1 MSPRALWKGHLKIA
15 EIACPVALHAA
26 ASTAERVSF
35 RTVSRRTGNPVRR
48 DYVDEETEEHVAA
61 EDQVKGYETDR
72 DRYVLLTPEEIAA
85 AVPASDKTL
94 HVSAFLACP
103 DIDTTYFDKPY
114 YLSPADRGATEVFA
128 LIREAMRARGAAA
141 LARAVLFRRCRTV
154 LIRAQGPGLVA
165 NTLNFDYEVRAARR
179 AFARIPDRE
188 IDDEML
194 DLARH
199 IIATK
204 SRPFDPAEFDDRY
217 DAALAELVR
226 AKAEGRAIPRPEP
239 APAPGVIDLREAL
252 RRSAGAKA
260 GGGKAGGGKAGG
272 GRAATGKSAA
282 GKAKPKAP
290 AGSAPRRK
298 AS

>member
-48 DYVDEETEEHVAA
+48 EYVDEETEETVASD
-61 EDQVKGYETDR
+61 DQVKGYETDR
-72 DRYVLLTPEEIAA
+72 GRYVLLTPEEIAE

-103 DIDTTYFDKPY
+103 DIDTTFFDKPY
-114 YLSPADRGATEVFA
+114 YLSPADRGAVETFA

-165 NTLNFDYEVRAARR
+165 NTLNFDYEVRPAHR

-188 IDDEML
+188 VDDEML

-239 APAPGVIDLREAL
+239 APQPGVIDLREAL
-252 RRSAGAKA
+252 RKSAGK
-260 GGGKAGGGKAGG
+260 GGKAAK
-272 GRAATGKSAA
+272 GR
-282 GKAKPKAP
+282 AKPKA
-290 AGSAPRRK
+290 ADKAAPRRK

>member
-26 ASTAERVSF
+26 ASPAERVSF

-48 DYVDEETEEHVAA
+48 EYVDEETEEPVASD
-61 EDQVKGYETDR
+61 DQVKGYETDR
-72 DRYVLLTPEEIAA
+72 DRYVLLTPEEIAE

-114 YLSPADRGATEVFA
+114 YLSPADRGATEAFA

-165 NTLNFDYEVRAARR
+165 NTLNFDYEVRSARR

-199 IIATK
+199 IISTK

-226 AKAEGRAIPRPEP
+226 AKAEGRAIPKPER
-239 APAPGVIDLREAL
+239 APEPGVIDLREAL
-252 RRSAGAKA
+252 RRSAGAGAKKA
-260 GGGKAGGGKAGG
+260 GGKAA
-272 GRAATGKSAA
+272 RS
-282 GKAKPKAP
+282 KAKQKAP
-290 AGSAPRRK
+290 ARSAPRRK